1 MRGRSP
7 ASRHDPG
14 IPEGKPVLL
23 QSSFDDVRSRDLRFV
38 EEAAA
43 AGPVHVLLPSDELV
57 EATTGAPPR
66 FPEAERRYLAEAL
79 RWVERVTTVR
89 ERAPSDALPSIGA
102 EDGGTWIVPEA
113 ADNEAKRAFCAG
125 HGLDYGVIEEALLT
139 QIPEASDDDVAPDG
153 PTVLVSGC
161 YDWLHS
167 GHVRFFEE
175 ASGFGA
181 LYVTVGNDAS
191 VEAFKGAGHPMFPS
205 ATRRYMVGSV
215 RHVRRALVATGSG
228 WMDAAPE
235 IELIRPDVLVVNE
248 DGERPEKR
256 AYCAANGIEYRV
268 LRRSPKEGLS
278 ARRSTDLRG
287 Y

>member
-1 MRGRSP
+1 M
-7 ASRHDPG
+7 
-14 IPEGKPVLL
+14 
-23 QSSFDDVRSRDLRFV
+23 
-38 EEAAA
+38 
-43 AGPVHVLLPSDELV
+43 
-57 EATTGAPPR
+57 
-66 FPEAERRYLAEAL
+66 
-79 RWVERVTTVR
+79 
-89 ERAPSDALPSIGA
+89 
-102 EDGGTWIVPEA
+102 PEA

-125 HGLDYGVIEEALLT
+125 HGLDYGVVEEALLT

-175 ASGFGA
+175 ASEFGA

-235 IELIRPDVLVVNE
+235 IERIRPDVLVVNE

-256 AYCAANGIEYRV
+256 ACCAANGIEYRV
-268 LRRSPKEGLS
+268 LRRRPKEGLS